1 MIAIRWIPIADL
13 PDNWREL
20 ASSELAAIGA
30 IWLDQSSR
38 LKKNDAFVLFNE
50 RLAREWAIE
59 TGILERI
66 YTIDRG
72 ITQILIEKGLE
83 ASLIPHGCSDKPA
96 EEVVLILRD
105 HREALEG
112 LFDFISSK
120 RELTN
125 SYIKELHQVMTR
137 NQATVTAI
145 NGLGRL
151 VETSLLRG
159 DWKKLP
165 NNPARMSNGEEI
177 HEYCPPEHVAAEMD
191 HLIAMHQRHVQEGTP
206 PEIEAAWL
214 HHRFTQI
221 HPFQDGNGRIARALA
236 SLIFIRNGWFPLV
249 VNREQRDDYL
259 RASETADQ
267 GDLRP
272 LVKLFTRIQKKAF
285 VRALSISETV
295 LSEREPIH
303 QIIAAAGDKLRAR
316 GEEKARDQL
325 KAFDLSRTLED
336 MAESKFQE
344 VAGELKQEL
353 QKIRKTY
360 RATTERGND
369 KTDFWFRRQI
379 IDMAQKNEYYSD
391 TRTYRAWV
399 RLQIKEERLASLIIS
414 FHALGREFVGI
425 MAASAFVL
433 YRDKSEGLESTE
445 DGPHQVC
452 EDIFQFSYNEKPEE
466 VRKRFA
472 RWLDQSTK
480 IGLYHWRK
488 QL

>member
-1 MIAIRWIPIADL
+1 MVVIKWKPIEDL
-13 PDNWREL
+13 PDHWSAL
-20 ASSELAAIGA
+20 ASPELEAIGA
-30 IWLDQSSR
+30 IWKDQSGR
-38 LKKNDAFVLFNE
+38 LRKNDAFVRFNE

-72 ITQILIEKGLE
+72 IIQILIEKGLE
-83 ASLIPHGCSDKPA
+83 SSLIPHGCSDRPA
-96 EEVVLILRD
+96 EEVVFILKD

-112 LFDFISSK
+112 LFDFVSQQ
-120 RELTN
+120 RDLTN
-125 SYIKELHQVMTR
+125 SYIKALHQVMTR
-137 NQATVTAI
+137 NQNTVTAV

-159 DWKKLP
+159 EWKRLP
-165 NNPARMSNGEEI
+165 NNPSRMSNGEEV

-191 HLIAMHQRHVQEGTP
+191 RLIEMHQQHEQDKIP

-236 SLIFIRNGWFPLV
+236 SLVFIRSGWFPLV
-249 VNREQRDDYL
+249 VIREQREEYL
-259 RASETADQ
+259 RSSETADA

-272 LVKLFTRIQKKAF
+272 LVELFTRIQKKAF

-295 LSEREPIH
+295 LREREPYQ

-316 GEEKARDQL
+316 QEEKAQDQL
-325 KAFDLSRTLED
+325 IVFQLSGELE
-336 MAESKFQE
+336 E
-344 VAGELKQEL
+344 VAYNKLNEVATELNQQL
-353 QKIRKTY
+353 PKIRKNY
-360 RATTERGND
+360 QAVVDRSGA

-379 IDMAQKNEYYSD
+379 IDLAKKNEYFSD

-399 RLQIKEERLASLIIS
+399 RLLIKEERQVSLIVS
-414 FHALGREFVGI
+414 FHGLGREFLGLL
-425 MAASAFVL
+425 AASAFLL
-433 YRDKSEGLESTE
+433 YRDKGEDQQSTE
-445 DGPHQVC
+445 QGPYQVC
-452 EDIFQFSYNEKPEE
+452 DDVFQFSFNERPDE
-466 VRKRFA
+466 VKKRYQA
-472 RWLDQSTK
+472 WLDKSVVM
-480 IGLYHWRK
+480 GLYHWRK